1 MFTTRRPVKTA
12 HSNPFRFP
20 TRGLSVSPQPRCA
33 RLPARRLLR
42 GLPDLGAGP
51 RPEPF
56 APRAQLPVPPPATTR
71 PLPESSGNRAE
82 RGGAAA
88 APPARR
94 ARAAGAA
101 HGAAHG
107 AARPGTLGWGRAAP
121 HPGSR
126 QGAPPA
132 RGEAGPGRRG
142 GHDPRG
148 RDTPSAPPLRAP
160 RCRGNRAPG
169 AARRSWRKGGGAAR
183 LEGRPGQETAGAR
196 GTWRVFSPKL
206 TSGKRRLVQR
216 TRHVRTPERALA
228 LPQSPA
234 EAPYLQWNVRVIGSV
249 SDRFI
254 STLPSPLPK
263 RSLPQAAGSSDS
275 DARQHRQ
282 Q

>member
-20 TRGLSVSPQPRCA
+20 TRGRSVSPQPGCA

-56 APRAQLPVPPPATTR
+56 APRARRPVPPPATTR

-101 HGAAHG
+101 HGAACPG
-107 AARPGTLGWGRAAP
+107 ALGWGRAAP

-148 RDTPSAPPLRAP
+148 RDTPRTPPLRAP
-160 RCRGNRAPG
+160 RCRGNRAPSLV
-169 AARRSWRKGGGAAR
+169 AERRRSGPAGGPA
-183 LEGRPGQETAGAR
+183 RPGNCR
-196 GTWRVFSPKL
+196 CPRRVFSPKL

-216 TRHVRTPERALA
+216 TRHVRTPGRALA
-228 LPQSPA
+228 LLHSPA
-234 EAPYLQWNVRVIGSV
+234 EAPYLQWNVRVIGNV

-254 STLPSPLPK
+254 STLPRPLPK
-263 RSLPQAAGSSDS
+263 RSRPQAAGSSDS
-275 DARQHRQ
+275 DARQQ
-282 Q
+282 

>member
-1 MFTTRRPVKTA
+1 MFTPRRPVKTA

-20 TRGLSVSPQPRCA
+20 AGGRSVSPQPRCA

-51 RPEPF
+51 RPDPF
-56 APRAQLPVPPPATTR
+56 APRARRPVLPPATTR

-94 ARAAGAA
+94 ATAAGAA
-101 HGAAHG
+101 HGAAGPG
-107 AARPGTLGWGRAAP
+107 ALGWGRAAP
-121 HPGSR
+121 HRGSR

-148 RDTPSAPPLRAP
+148 RDTPRAPPLRAP
-160 RCRGNRAPG
+160 RCRGHRAPG
-169 AARRSWRKGGGAAR
+169 AARRPWRKRGGAAR
-183 LEGRPGQETAGAR
+183 LEGRPGQVTADAR
-196 GTWRVFSPKL
+196 GPWRVFSPKL

-228 LPQSPA
+228 LPHSPA
-234 EAPYLQWNVRVIGSV
+234 EAPYLQWNVRVIGNV

-263 RSLPQAAGSSDS
+263 RSRPQAAGSSDS